1 MKKYILTIIA
11 GLFLSSAFSQQLAT
25 YSQFMH
31 DHYLMNPAAAGTQD
45 FIPVSL
51 GYKKLWTGLEGSPS
65 FQTIAGNMNIL
76 ENMGVGVRVHNYS
89 AGIETNTG
97 IDLTYA
103 YQISLGDEMKLSF
116 GLSGVLTQYYMDKS
130 RINLENPDD
139 DAVIYAQEKL
149 IAPDANFGTYLYGKN
164 YYFGISVFQLFGR
177 KVNMMNTKNLEN
189 KQIRHYNVHGGY
201 RFDIND
207 DYSVEPS
214 LSFKMI
220 EAGQMTLDFN
230 VKGTIMNI
238 AWVGVSYRLNDAVVP
253 MFGIDMDQFLFGYA
267 YDITMSDISNY
278 SQGSHE
284 LMFIYKIGSS
294 KSTSSL

>member
-1 MKKYILTIIA
+1 MKKYILTLIIA
-11 GLFLSSAFSQQLAT
+11 AFFSSAYSQQIAT

-31 DHYLMNPAAAGTQD
+31 DHYLINPAAAGSQD

-51 GYKKLWTGLEGSPS
+51 GYKKLWTGFEGSPS
-65 FQTIAGNMNIL
+65 FQTLAGNMKVAD
-76 ENMGVGVRVHNYS
+76 NMGVGVRVHNYS
-89 AGIETNTG
+89 AGFVSNTG

-103 YQISLGDEMKLSF
+103 YQIDLGNDMKLSF
-116 GLSGVLTQYYMDKS
+116 GLSGVLTQYTMDKS
-130 RINLENPDD
+130 KISLENPDD
-139 DAVIYAQEKL
+139 NTVIYASEKL
-149 IAPDANFGTYLYGKN
+149 ISPDANFGTYFYGKN
-164 YYFGISVFQLFGR
+164 YFAGIAVFQLFGK
-177 KVNMMNTKNLEN
+177 KVNMMNTKYMEN
-189 KQIRHYNVHGGY
+189 KQVRHYALHGGY
-201 RFDIND
+201 RFDIGE

-214 LSFKMI
+214 LMFKMI
-220 EAGQMTLDFN
+220 ENGQMTLDFN

-294 KSTSSL
+294 KSKSSL

>member
-11 GLFLSSAFSQQLAT
+11 GLFLSSAFSQQIAT

-31 DHYLMNPAAAGTQD
+31 DHYLINPAAAGTQD
-45 FIPVSL
+45 YIPISL
-51 GYKKLWTGLEGSPS
+51 GYKKLWTGFEGSPS
-65 FQTIAGNMNIL
+65 FQSLGGNMKIMD
-76 ENMGVGVRVHNYS
+76 NMGVGVRIHNYS
-89 AGIETNTG
+89 AGFETKTG

-103 YQISLGDEMKLSF
+103 YQIDLGNDMKLSF
-116 GLSGVLTQYYMDKS
+116 GLSGVLTQFYMNKS
-130 RINLENPDD
+130 EINLENPDD
-139 DAVIYAQEKL
+139 NTVLYASEKL
-149 IAPDANFGTYLYGKN
+149 ITPDANFGTYFYGKN
-164 YYFGISVFQLFGR
+164 YFAGIAVFQLFGR
-177 KVNMMNTKNLEN
+177 QVNMMNTDNLEN
-189 KQIRHYNVHGGY
+189 KQVRHYSLHGGY
-201 RFDIND
+201 RFDINE

-214 LSFKMI
+214 LVFRMI

-238 AWVGVSYRLNDAVVP
+238 AWVGVSYRLNDAIVP

-267 YDITMSDISNY
+267 YDITTSDIKNY

-294 KSTSSL
+294 KTSSSL